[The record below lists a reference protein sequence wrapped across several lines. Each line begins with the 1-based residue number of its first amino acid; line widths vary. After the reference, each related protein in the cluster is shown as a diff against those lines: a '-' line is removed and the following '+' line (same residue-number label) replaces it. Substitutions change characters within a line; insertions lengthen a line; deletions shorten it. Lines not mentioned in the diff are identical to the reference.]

1 MTTAVIIADRGSDMA
16 RLTACAGA
24 LAHTQVVRHASG
36 HAPIGRLLRAHAA
49 SLVLIGEMSPRRL
62 TVERVSEVRATAP
75 GATVVVV
82 AGDAG
87 SRWLADALRAGA
99 TAVLP
104 GDMSADALVAVLQ
117 EVIASNPGS
126 AVPRALAA

>member
-1 MTTAVIIADRGSDMA
+1 MTTAVVIADRGSDMA
-16 RLTACAGA
+16 RLTACVGA
-24 LAHTQVVRHASG
+24 LPHTPVVRHASG
-36 HAPIGRLLRAHAA
+36 HAPVGRLVRAQAP

-62 TVERVSEVRATAP
+62 TAERVSEVRATAP

-87 SRWLADALRAGA
+87 SRWLAEALRAGA

-126 AVPRALAA
+126 AVPHALAA